1 MPLSAKGEKIE
12 KSMEKTYGS
21 KEKAEQVLYTSKN
34 KGTITGIDS
43 IPAGLNTV
51 IDAVCSMCD
60 SVNKTTARLGSYC
73 DDHRVIGGVGHDATN
88 IKVVS

>member
-1 MPLSAKGEKIE
+1 MPLKEGSSSEVRSENIATEIRAGKDPKQAAAIAYAKARGD
-12 KSMEKTYGS
+12 T
-21 KEKAEQVLYTSKN
+21 
-34 KGTITGIDS
+34 